1 VEMKTRP
8 GVPVLKSPRTL
19 VRIESPRIRVT
30 TLVPEPS
37 RLKTM
42 RPTAMVAV
50 GDERVVVGVSWS
62 GLVMLG

>member
-1 VEMKTRP
+1 
-8 GVPVLKSPRTL
+8 L

-50 GDERVVVGVSWS
+50 GDERVVVVVSWS